1 MRLWLLAGLI
11 TWLITTSC
19 ESEQK
24 QQPTESVTRLT
35 TNVEH
40 TKLRE
45 TPGEDGKV
53 IRDLPHGTVLQ
64 DIGEVSDF
72 TTRINLRGIWFE
84 EPWLKVRAEDGTE
97 GWVYGGAL
105 SFNLDDDSKI
115 AKILM
120 DKRLQTSFG
129 KELSDSIRMYRAQYQ
144 NIGSA
149 EDFAATFRK
158 GSSLR
163 EVMTRLMQDRI
174 LIQNPNEL
182 PDLFWLREAMPGMVP
197 QLVAEGTA
205 YYLFWDFAA
214 LNQRAKT
221 TPEPTD
227 DDFVA
232 LNLILFPEDSIEY
245 FFPAWFMQTWDY
257 GGSSLLGRGIHY
269 QTLEKIDKLLK
280 KSDLFTPELTRLKT
294 RLLNDITQ
302 PDVTYWEKKEN
313 ITTELDSIINA
324 NFSVLSNAD
333 KVALQTRR
341 QQFELPQESGIQLN
355 MQSGSY

>member
-1 MRLWLLAGLI
+1 MRLWILAGLT
-11 TWLITTSC
+11 TWLIATSC
-19 ESEQK
+19 GSEQK
-24 QQPTESVTRLT
+24 QRPTESVTRLT
-35 TNVEH
+35 TNVEG
-40 TKLRE
+40 TRLRE
-45 TPGEDGKV
+45 TPGENGKV
-53 IRDLPHGTVLQ
+53 IRDLPEGTVLQ

-84 EPWLKVRAEDGTE
+84 EPWLKVRTEDGTE

-105 SFNLDDDSKI
+105 SFNLNDDSKI
-115 AKILM
+115 SKLLM

-174 LIQNPNEL
+174 LIQNPDEL
-182 PDLFWLREAMPGMVP
+182 PDLFWLRESMPGMVP

-205 YYLFWDFAA
+205 YYLFWDFAD
-214 LNQRAKT
+214 LNQQAQA
-221 TPEPTD
+221 TPEQAD

-232 LNLILFPEDSIEY
+232 LNLMLFPEDSIEY

-294 RLLNDITQ
+294 SLLNDMTQ

-313 ITTELDSIINA
+313 IISELDSIIQA
-324 NFSVLSNAD
+324 DFTILTDAD
-333 KVALQTRR
+333 KIALQTRK
-341 QQFELPQESGIQLN
+341 QQFEAPQEFGIQLN